1 MVTSETL
8 QMTSIN
14 LEIKIY
20 LFIYWK
26 TVFINMITVSDVKT
40 CCSSLEVVIFRFFE
54 SNLSETI
61 INNQTFFRK
70 KPPKDLKE
78 GPVFKAKGTT
88 WSSKLKYTSGSAL
101 TKLLKQLCSLVI
113 QSYILP
119 FSLPQNSSM
128 KMMSVA
134 HNAAYCVQIS
144 FSKLIVGGI
153 DSPSFLRTLWS

>member
-1 MVTSETL
+1 MTSETL
-8 QMTSIN
+8 QMTSVN

-26 TVFINMITVSDVKT
+26 SVFINMITLSDVKT
-40 CCSSLEVVIFRFFE
+40 CCSSLEVVVFE
-54 SNLSETI
+54 SNLSEII

-70 KPPKDLKE
+70 KPPNDLKE
-78 GPVFKAKGTT
+78 RPVFKAKGTT
-88 WSSKLKYTSGSAL
+88 WSSKLKYTSGSVLA
-101 TKLLKQLCSLVI
+101 KLLKRLCSLVI

-119 FSLPQNSSM
+119 FSLPQNSFM
-128 KMMSVA
+128 KMMSVV

>member
-1 MVTSETL
+1 MTSETL

-26 TVFINMITVSDVKT
+26 SVFINMIMLSDVKT
-40 CCSSLEVVIFRFFE
+40 CCSNLEVVIFRFFE
-54 SNLSETI
+54 SNLSEVI

-70 KPPKDLKE
+70 KTPKDLKG

-88 WSSKLKYTSGSAL
+88 WSSKLKYTSGSVLA
-101 TKLLKQLCSLVI
+101 KLLKRLCSLVI

-119 FSLPQNSSM
+119 FSLPQNSFM
-128 KMMSVA
+128 KMMSVV

>member
-1 MVTSETL
+1 MTSETL
-8 QMTSIN
+8 QMTSVN

-26 TVFINMITVSDVKT
+26 SVFINMITLSDVKT
-40 CCSSLEVVIFRFFE
+40 CCSSLEVVVFE
-54 SNLSETI
+54 SNLSEII

-70 KPPKDLKE
+70 KTPNDLKE

-88 WSSKLKYTSGSAL
+88 WSSKLKYTSGSVLA
-101 TKLLKQLCSLVI
+101 KLLKRLCSLVI

-119 FSLPQNSSM
+119 FSLPQNSFM
-128 KMMSVA
+128 KMMSVV

>member
-1 MVTSETL
+1 MTSETL
-8 QMTSIN
+8 QMTSVN

-26 TVFINMITVSDVKT
+26 SVFINMITLSDVKT
-40 CCSSLEVVIFRFFE
+40 CCSSLEVVVFE
-54 SNLSETI
+54 SNLSEII

-70 KPPKDLKE
+70 KTPNDLKE

-88 WSSKLKYTSGSAL
+88 WSSKLKYTSGSVLA
-101 TKLLKQLCSLVI
+101 KLLKRLCSLVI

-119 FSLPQNSSM
+119 FSLPQNSFM
-128 KMMSVA
+128 KMMSVV

-144 FSKLIVGGI
+144 FSKLIVGGM
-153 DSPSFLRTLWS
+153 DSPSFLRTSWS